1 MREVKRQA
9 KVGEYIKL
17 VNPQYNFD
25 KAGDILKVD
34 YVSGS
39 LVCVLGKNHKR
50 DTDDDKCG
58 WSYPK
63 YTYVVLED
71 YKGEKSMEFNKD
83 NLKVGDKV
91 LLINE
96 RGTEWNPEGKMDK
109 YKGKIVTISKL
120 KDSCFE
126 IKEND
131 PKKDGFFSK
140 WNFYYKDIERKVT
153 NFTRDDLEFGDILTL
168 RNEERYVHASEHI
181 YGEDEDYHLD
191 CDEISYYHTEKLKHE
206 DDSDYD
212 VVKVERVG
220 QVVYEREEELKEMT
234 LSQVCEQLGYDV
246 KIVKEED

>member
-1 MREVKRQA
+1 
-9 KVGEYIKL
+9 
-17 VNPQYNFD
+17 
-25 KAGDILKVD
+25 
-34 YVSGS
+34 
-39 LVCVLGKNHKR
+39 
-50 DTDDDKCG
+50 
-58 WSYPK
+58 
-63 YTYVVLED
+63 
-71 YKGEKSMEFNKD
+71 MEFNKD

-168 RNEERYVHASEHI
+168 RNEERYVYASEHI

-234 LSQVCEQLGYDV
+234 LS
-246 KIVKEED
+246 